1 MYYLSTAAWPRN
13 EPNFGSFLITVKG
26 YDSEAEIRWKLSSA
40 LPKGFPVVCYWKC
53 CNFPISLSLTYSRS
67 CILYS
72 SCCTVYIIYVVMT
85 QQLHSHDGGTRR
97 VLDSA
102 FCAFCRVRFAAR
114 GSGGLIMV
122 QQESGKKKLR
132 CLFPDLGS

>member
-1 MYYLSTAAWPRN
+1 MTAKQRYDGNFLPRFQKDFQLCVIGN
-13 EPNFGSFLITVKG
+13 AATFPSRFSCFL
-26 YDSEAEIRWKLSSA
+26 DLQQEL
-40 LPKGFPVVCYWKC
+40 
-53 CNFPISLSLTYSRS
+53 
-67 CILYS
+67 
-72 SCCTVYIIYVVMT
+72 YIIYVVMT

-114 GSGGLIMV
+114 GSGGLIMAV

>member
-1 MYYLSTAAWPRN
+1 METFFRASKR
-13 EPNFGSFLITVKG
+13 I
-26 YDSEAEIRWKLSSA
+26 
-40 LPKGFPVVCYWKC
+40 
-53 CNFPISLSLTYSRS
+53 
-67 CILYS
+67 S
-72 SCCTVYIIYVVMT
+72 SCVLLEMLQLSHLAFLDLQQELYIIYVVMT

>member
-26 YDSEAEIRWKLSSA
+26 YDSEAEIRWKLSYA
-40 LPKGFPVVCYWKC
+40 LPKGFPDVCYWKC
-53 CNFPISLSLTYSRS
+53 CNFPISLSLT
-67 CILYS
+67 LQQEL
-72 SCCTVYIIYVVMT
+72 YIIYVVMT